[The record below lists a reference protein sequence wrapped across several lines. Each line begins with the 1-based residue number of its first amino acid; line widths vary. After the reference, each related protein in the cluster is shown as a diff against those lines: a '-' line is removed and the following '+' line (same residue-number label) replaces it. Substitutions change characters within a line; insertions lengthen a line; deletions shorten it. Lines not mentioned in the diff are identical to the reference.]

1 MSYNSRSLEF
11 VKLLLDYEKHES
23 IYVGVANL
31 GLQEV
36 RQRPMSTILLR
47 VMVDMVLQKSIYS
60 REENHNRKGF
70 TYNSKTFSSASGLV
84 GRDLRGNIKVLK
96 TVIHRNVPSSFA
108 AEAYACL
115 DGAKLRILLR
125 IQSVITGA
133 IIRDIQNKKADFQEL
148 IFQYTHR
155 SENMDAHR
163 LAKNALE
170 KGENTYLRGVDLES
184 HAFASAG
191 IWSKKSRLMKCFTG
205 KEIKTDSRSDI
216 LMLGGLLLMER

>member
-1 MSYNSRSLEF
+1 MSYNSQSLEF
-11 VKLLLDYEKHES
+11 VKLLLDYEQHES

-31 GLQEV
+31 GLQEE

-70 TYNSKTFSSASGLV
+70 TYDSKTFSSASGLV
-84 GRDLRGNIKVLK
+84 GRDLRGNVKVLK

-115 DGAKLRILLR
+115 DGAKLGILL
-125 IQSVITGA
+125 
-133 IIRDIQNKKADFQEL
+133 
-148 IFQYTHR
+148 R

-184 HAFASAG
+184 HASTSAG
-191 IWSKKSRLMKCFTG
+191 IWSRNP
-205 KEIKTDSRSDI
+205 D
-216 LMLGGLLLMER
+216 